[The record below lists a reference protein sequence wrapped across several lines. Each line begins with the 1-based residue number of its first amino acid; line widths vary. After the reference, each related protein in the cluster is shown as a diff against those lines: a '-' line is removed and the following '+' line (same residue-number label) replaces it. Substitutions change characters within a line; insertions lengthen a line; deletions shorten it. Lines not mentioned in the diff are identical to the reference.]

1 VPQPVMK
8 LQGSIKSCT
17 DQQRPLE
24 SVKSCS
30 DVWRPI
36 YTQDSFDVLVNAMA
50 QVLQLGRFNYSTVI
64 SH

>member
-1 VPQPVMK
+1 MK
-8 LQGSIKSCT
+8 LQGCIKSRT